1 VFLLINSCFFKKIIV
16 PLGKINM
23 KNLIIIDIDT
33 EREQVVKINKP
44 IDFIMPTTP
53 DEAKKMITD
62 DISCTLEALC
72 TLIHVCEQNNYGNK
86 KDLVNTCIKYL
97 NDLSNQNK

>member
-1 VFLLINSCFFKKIIV
+1 
-16 PLGKINM
+16 M

-44 IDFIMPTTP
+44 TDFVTPTTP
-53 DEAKKMITD
+53 DEAKKMIID

-72 TLIHVCEQNNYGNK
+72 TLIYVCEQNNYGNK

>member
-1 VFLLINSCFFKKIIV
+1 
-16 PLGKINM
+16 M

-33 EREQVVKINKP
+33 EREQVVKINKST
-44 IDFIMPTTP
+44 DFVMPTTP
-53 DEAKKMITD
+53 DEAKKMIID

-72 TLIHVCEQNNYGNK
+72 TLINISEQNNYGNK